1 MRFPRQE
8 YWSRWSFPSQG
19 IFPTQELNRC
29 LLLGQADSLPLSHL
43 GSPTASQFRLAT
55 FQMLNSHMQLSLSY
69 WTAQILIL
77 LFIKQ
82 NKLSFGLN
90 FNLLYQ
96 SNPIQ
101 LSFLLRNQ
109 YILCSRNSVFSLI
122 IPKIITLQLLR
133 EAKTKNNELNWKLIC
148 SERFLN
154 VFS

>member
-55 FQMLNSHMQLSLSY
+55 FQMLNSHMQPSLSY

-82 NKLSFGLN
+82 NKNKLSYRVKFQFALSIK
-90 FNLLYQ
+90 
-96 SNPIQ
+96 SNPIIFSTQ
-101 LSFLLRNQ
+101 KSIHSLFSE
-109 YILCSRNSVFSLI
+109 LCIFFNH
-122 IPKIITLQLLR
+122 PKDYYTTATER
-133 EAKTKNNELNWKLIC
+133 SKNKE
-148 SERFLN
+148 
-154 VFS
+154 